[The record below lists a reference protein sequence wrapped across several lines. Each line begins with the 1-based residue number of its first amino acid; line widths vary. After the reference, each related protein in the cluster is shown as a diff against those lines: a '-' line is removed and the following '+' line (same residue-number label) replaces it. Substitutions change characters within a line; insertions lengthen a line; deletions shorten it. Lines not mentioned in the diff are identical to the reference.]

1 MKEPETKYDN
11 NSIYAFISVGISLA
25 YLISCFLHLH
35 SLLSTL
41 LFPSAT
47 VATSDTRPLQQPP
60 AGSCMHLKHIC
71 CAKDDWR
78 LMHEVERE
86 IKAGHFGKFR

>member
-1 MKEPETKYDN
+1 MVCN
-11 NSIYAFISVGISLA
+11 AAHSLSVTLSFQLVFLLHILSLVS
-25 YLISCFLHLH
+25 YICTV

-41 LFPSAT
+41 LFPFAT